1 MLANTSYLFV
11 PTEFTEPTVLG
22 SRAAADD
29 SFKRPR
35 IQWGGENGNSANL
48 FLTL

>member
-1 MLANTSYLFV
+1 LCQ
-11 PTEFTEPTVLG
+11 TEFTEPTVLG

-29 SFKRPR
+29 SLKGLASRDTL
-35 IQWGGENGNSANL
+35 WGGENGNSANL